1 MYTITFNS
9 KTSPY
14 ATHDEKFNHMFVRQ
28 HETLLN
34 DLLKVRGYIYM
45 NTIYELLG
53 IRWNPIW
60 DNICLQYKPDKKLRL
75 AIRGSNGDGFD
86 IDIH

>member
-14 ATHDEKFNHMFVRQ
+14 AVPDEKFNHMFIR
-28 HETLLN
+28 HTETHLNVLLE
-34 DLLKVRGYIYM
+34 VRGYMYM
-45 NTIYELLG
+45 STIYEALG
-53 IRWNPIW
+53 VRWNPIW
-60 DNICLQYKPDKKLRL
+60 DNLCLQYEPDEKLRFG
-75 AIRGSNGDGFD
+75 IRGSNGDGFD